1 MLYNIMDLE
10 VINMKTLFI
19 STYNNIITIGL
30 LKNNKKIS
38 IKEVKSVKSHSIFLI
53 PTIESILKENNLE
66 INDVNEIIVIN
77 GPGSFTGVRLG
88 VIVAKTLAYTLKINI
103 KTITS
108 IDALA
113 ISNNILKRKIVSIN
127 DTKGVYFS
135 IYKNNKCISKIKYL
149 SKDEFD
155 KEYMNEIIIDNDV
168 LDIEKIILFSKDFDA
183 LNPHNVKPIYVKEI
197 EVLK

>member
-1 MLYNIMDLE
+1 MLYNIIDLE
-10 VINMKTLFI
+10 VINMNTLFI
-19 STYNNIITIGL
+19 STYNYLITIGL
-30 LKNNKKIS
+30 LKNNKKIA
-38 IKEVKSVKSHSIFLI
+38 IKEIKSDKSHSIFLI
-53 PTIESILKENNLE
+53 PSIESILKENNLD
-66 INDVNEIIVIN
+66 IHNINEIIVIN

-113 ISNNILKRKIVSIN
+113 ISNNILKRKIVSIKDN
-127 DTKGVYFS
+127 KGVYFA
-135 IYKNNKCISKIKYL
+135 IYKNNKNISQIKYL
-149 SKDEFD
+149 SKEEFD
-155 KEYMNEIIIDNDV
+155 NNYINEINIDNGV
-168 LDIEKIILFSKDFDA
+168 LDIEKIALFLKDFDT

>member
-1 MLYNIMDLE
+1 MY
-10 VINMKTLFI
+10 TLFI
-19 STYNNIITIGL
+19 STYDFIITIGL

-38 IKEVKSVKSHSIFLI
+38 IKEVKSVKSHSVFLI
-53 PTIESILKENNLE
+53 PTIESILKGNNLE
-66 INDVNEIIVIN
+66 INNLNEIIVIN

-113 ISNNILKRKIVSIN
+113 ISNNILKRTIVSIN
-127 DTKGVYFS
+127 DNKGVYFA
-135 IYKNNKCISKIKYL
+135 IYESNSRISDIKYL
-149 SKDEFD
+149 SKNDFD
-155 KEYMNEIIIDNDV
+155 NKHINESIINNGV
-168 LDIEKIILFSKDFDA
+168 LDVEKITLFLKDIDTI
-183 LNPHNVKPIYVKEI
+183 NPHNVKPIYVKEI

>member
-1 MLYNIMDLE
+1 MLYNIIDLE
-10 VINMKTLFI
+10 VINMYTLFI
-19 STYNNIITIGL
+19 STYDFIITIGL

-38 IKEVKSVKSHSIFLI
+38 IKEVKSVKSHSVFLI
-53 PTIESILKENNLE
+53 PTIESILKGNNLE
-66 INDVNEIIVIN
+66 INNLNEIIVIN

-113 ISNNILKRKIVSIN
+113 ISNNILKRTIVSIN
-127 DTKGVYFS
+127 DNKGVYFA
-135 IYKNNKCISKIKYL
+135 IYESNSRISDIKYL
-149 SKDEFD
+149 SKNDFD
-155 KEYMNEIIIDNDV
+155 NKHINESIINNGV
-168 LDIEKIILFSKDFDA
+168 LDVEKITLFLKDIDTI
-183 LNPHNVKPIYVKEI
+183 NPHNVKPIYVKEI